1 VTPCEIPYRKDE
13 KYWITSPE
21 AGSASFYIAFNFG
34 NPTDISMARIMLL
47 EFKETTRHVKGS
59 VAITYHDKSIPASLA
74 AAFPNTARET
84 YTNGIL
90 EVKLGASHV
99 TSAKGIDQPLTFI
112 TGFRLYVSFHLH
124 SMKQ

>member
-1 VTPCEIPYRKDE
+1 MTPCEIPYRKDE

-90 EVKLGASHV
+90 EVSKYSLASSSNCLLKKLN
-99 TSAKGIDQPLTFI
+99 K
-112 TGFRLYVSFHLH
+112 
-124 SMKQ
+124 